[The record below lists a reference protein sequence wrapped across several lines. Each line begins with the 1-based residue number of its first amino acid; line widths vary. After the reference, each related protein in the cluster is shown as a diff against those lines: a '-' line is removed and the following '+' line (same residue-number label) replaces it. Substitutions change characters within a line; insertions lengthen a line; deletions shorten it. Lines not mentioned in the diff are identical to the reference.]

1 MATDR
6 NRLRNLDRMLT
17 ALKSTPRTGWMLRG
31 VHAALAESI
40 AEHMAES
47 AVLALLI
54 AEFLRKKGVNVNVF
68 RAAAI
73 SAVHDLSEAVIGD
86 IVKMTADA
94 IGKERKEHLELTVAR
109 DMVGEDSIVYDL
121 IYEYIEQKTI
131 ESQVAKLAETLST
144 LLQSLRYISQG
155 YRDVAEIACSSAHS
169 IDRMLQDSKDI
180 AELKEILDEFVRAG
194 KEACKALTS

>member
-1 MATDR
+1 
-6 NRLRNLDRMLT
+6 
-17 ALKSTPRTGWMLRG
+17 MLRG
-31 VHAALAESI
+31 VHASLAESI

-47 AVLALLI
+47 AVLAPLI

-131 ESQVAKLAETLST
+131 ESRVAKLAETLST

-155 YRDVAEIACSSAHS
+155 YRDIAEIACLSAHS

-180 AELKEILDEFVRAG
+180 AELKEILDWFVRAG